1 MKLVERYLT
10 NNPCF
15 NSKRNI
21 TVKGLMLSSV
31 GAAQPSAKVLVH
43 NADRI
48 GYSKGCVHAYV
59 DAADGTVY
67 QTLPWNRRGVH
78 SGGRAND
85 THIGICM
92 CEPGEIKYLKPGLFE
107 LIGDRTKALA
117 AVERVYKST
126 VELCA
131 QLCIQ
136 FGLDPMTDI
145 CSTKEG
151 QARSIA
157 NGHGDPEALWLGLET
172 GHSMVG
178 FRSDVRDAVDAIK
191 KIQVPVAETDSE
203 STTEVHQEVF
213 ASEPVSE
220 ELEDNSFLVQIDVPN
235 LRIRTAPE
243 VGNNL
248 TGKYTGAG
256 TFRIV
261 EVQNGTWGRLESGGW
276 IMLNYTK
283 RV

>member
-10 NNPCF
+10 KNPCF

-21 TVKGLMLSSV
+21 TVKGLMLSSI

-43 NADRI
+43 NADRP
-48 GYSKGCVHAYV
+48 GYSKGCAHAYV
-59 DAADGTVY
+59 DASDGTVY

-85 THIGICM
+85 THIGIYM
-92 CEPGEIKYLKPGLFE
+92 CEPGEIRYLKPGLFE

-117 AVERVYKST
+117 AVERVYKSS

-136 FGLDPMTDI
+136 YGLDPMADI

-151 QARSIA
+151 QKKSIA
-157 NGHGDPEALWLGLET
+157 NGRGDPEILWIGLET
-172 GHSMVG
+172 GHTMTG

-191 KIQVPVAETDSE
+191 KIQIQPDA
-203 STTEVHQEVF
+203 
-213 ASEPVSE
+213 EPVTKSIIE
-220 ELEDNSFLVQIDVPN
+220 ADTPVDDSFLVQVDVPN

-243 VGNNL
+243 IGNNL
-248 TGKYTGAG
+248 TGRYTGVG

-261 EVQNGTWGRLESGGW
+261 EIQNGNWGRLETGGW
-276 IMLNYTK
+276 IMLNYVT